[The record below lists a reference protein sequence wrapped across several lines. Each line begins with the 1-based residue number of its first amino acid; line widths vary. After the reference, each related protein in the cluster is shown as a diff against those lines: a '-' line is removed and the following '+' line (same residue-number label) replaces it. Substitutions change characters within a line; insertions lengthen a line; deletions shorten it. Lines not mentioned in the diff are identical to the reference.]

1 MIVASSSSLTYPQCQ
16 LYRHWQSVQ
25 VHISYFSLLLA
36 VLIDYWLVT
45 VLMTQSVIEPTR
57 KSKVMAMDSNGRW
70 FMEDYGT
77 KLHLVRWSCVKG
89 ATERTLVFH
98 KYGKAPWW
106 FWGKISTWFWTVG
119 WNPQHFKWLSR
130 GTCQRQQVV
139 TNATFQIVID
149 GLVNSQRVFGFQ
161 GARVTDIFWSEQ
173 STCLWLSRG
182 TRPQMT
188 QLFIGR
194 STVCVFGGTVNML
207 IAFKGLTSTNGHWHN

>member
-1 MIVASSSSLTYPQCQ
+1 M
-16 LYRHWQSVQ
+16 
-25 VHISYFSLLLA
+25 
-36 VLIDYWLVT
+36 VL
-45 VLMTQSVIEPTR
+45 
-57 KSKVMAMDSNGRW
+57 
-70 FMEDYGT
+70 
-77 KLHLVRWSCVKG
+77 
-89 ATERTLVFH
+89 
-98 KYGKAPWW
+98 
-106 FWGKISTWFWTVG
+106 GKISTWFWTVG

-207 IAFKGLTSTNGHWHN
+207 IAFKGLTSTNGH